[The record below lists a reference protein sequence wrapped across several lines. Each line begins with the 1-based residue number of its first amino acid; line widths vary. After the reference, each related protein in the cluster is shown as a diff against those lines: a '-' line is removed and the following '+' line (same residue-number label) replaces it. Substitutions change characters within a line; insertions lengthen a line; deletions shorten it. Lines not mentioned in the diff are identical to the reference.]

1 MWFVTPKILKH
12 KSIQIQNPTY
22 VFLDTPDL
30 IKLLPRISP
39 NLQEANADYA
49 NAGRGAQGPA
59 AAARVR
65 MQAVWSLGVS
75 CLCCM
80 VSRRI
85 MSHY

>member
-1 MWFVTPKILKH
+1 MVHKHKILKH
-12 KSIQIQNPTY
+12 KSTQTQTRTY
-22 VFLDTPDL
+22 VFVDTPDL
-30 IKLLPRISP
+30 IKLLSRIVP
-39 NLQEANADYA
+39 ELAEANADYA
-49 NAGRGAQGPA
+49 NAGRGAHGPA